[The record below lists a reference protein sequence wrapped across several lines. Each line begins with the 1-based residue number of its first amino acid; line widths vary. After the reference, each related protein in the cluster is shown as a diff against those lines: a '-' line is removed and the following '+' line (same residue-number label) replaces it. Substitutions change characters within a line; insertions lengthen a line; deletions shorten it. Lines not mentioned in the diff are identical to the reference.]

1 MFTTMKKKQE
11 LKDVFNGLSSLL
23 YQSEVADLSQAV
35 LSITPEYD
43 LPVTVD
49 TLQISQEDPTVNHY
63 KVIGLDGDWT
73 SSATLGNMNIQF
85 TVPTKAKEVLQLAY
99 GEDAVKEITK
109 LTINTGDAD
118 IDNAQGYSGV
128 SLNLKKKKVTGTFVL
143 VDEEKENLMIL
154 TNVALWAKPL
164 YENPGTEPFAIQF
177 TGTMEGAGKH
187 SMAWLKKGT
196 GALSLTYTTDKAT
209 TRKLVPQNERK
220 TGLVITYNPG
230 SGAVTERYLDT
241 RLTDTEWVKDDNWE
255 TVE

>member
-1 MFTTMKKKQE
+1 MKTKQE

-23 YQSEVADLSQAV
+23 YQSAVVDLSQAT

-43 LPVTVD
+43 LPVAVD

-85 TVPTKAKEVLQLAY
+85 TVPTKAEEVLKLAY

-118 IDNAQGYSGV
+118 IDSAQGYHGV

-143 VDEEKENLMIL
+143 VDEAKENLMII

-177 TGTMEGAGKH
+177 TGTMEGAG
-187 SMAWLKKGT
+187 SQSIAWLKKGT
-196 GALSLTYTTDKAT
+196 GAVKLTYKTDAAT
-209 TRKLVPQNERK
+209 TRKQIPESQRS
-220 TGLVITYNPG
+220 TGLVITYNTG
-230 SGAVTERYLDT
+230 SSDVKEQYKDT
-241 RLTDTEWVKDDNWE
+241 RFDDDQWAKDDNWV
-255 TVE
+255 TVI